1 MLSRLVSTP
10 GLKQSSYLSV
20 PKCWNYRV
28 WNFPLV
34 ERSFVWLSC
43 LDSDSCN
50 LTFRLGEVES
60 HACSSL
66 LWNLLTQ
73 RLSSAWCW
81 AYPKNLELSCIT
93 LCEQLSPYWGENA

>member
-1 MLSRLVSTP
+1 M
-10 GLKQSSYLSV
+10 
-20 PKCWNYRV
+20 
-28 WNFPLV
+28 

-60 HACSSL
+60 HACSPSL

-73 RLSSAWCW
+73 YLPPGAGHILRT
-81 AYPKNLELSCIT
+81 YNFPVLSCVSSCHLIGGKM
-93 LCEQLSPYWGENA
+93 PEN